1 MLPKGYNPK
10 NYGGK
15 VWWNEE
21 NPRMRAIWGTQA
33 DYDRHIE
40 QGGTWKEY
48 VEKARIRMAD
58 LKEQQSGVPGVVEG
72 HRFRK

>member
-1 MLPKGYNPK
+1 MLPKGYDPK

-21 NPRMRAIWGTQA
+21 NPGMRAIWGTQE

-48 VEKARIRMAD
+48 VEQARIRMTV
-58 LKEQQSGVPGVVEG
+58 LKEQQSEIPEVAED
-72 HRFRK
+72 RRIRK